1 MCGANFQ
8 AHTKSKWTPFW
19 KYGYNNGGRLHNFN
33 MRFYNLRRNVQTA
46 YCSTVY
52 RNNRNK
58 WFQHWYILLI
68 SKWNRAVLPAAHTL
82 KKGLKGDFMLIYV
95 IECYVRSNDY
105 VSIKKMKV
113 KALSLSR
120 ARRMLKEY
128 FKSHNMKALIK
139 DMRLLYTERWWFY
152 GPQT

>member
-1 MCGANFQ
+1 
-8 AHTKSKWTPFW
+8 
-19 KYGYNNGGRLHNFN
+19 
-33 MRFYNLRRNVQTA
+33 
-46 YCSTVY
+46 
-52 RNNRNK
+52 
-58 WFQHWYILLI
+58 
-68 SKWNRAVLPAAHTL
+68 
-82 KKGLKGDFMLIYV
+82 MLIYV

-139 DMRLLYTERWWFY
+139 DMRLLYTER
-152 GPQT
+152 